1 MCVNCGCSS
10 CNTNSYVPDNTS
22 ALKYDGPKFVC
33 SPDFTVL
40 PGASLND
47 MLNTLMQQVCANSN
61 SLDFEHYLGEEF
73 GGGIIYH
80 LWRDSFGVEHG
91 LIVNK
96 AEQTSTTWQAV
107 GTLTNA
113 NRTEDGVYNT
123 ALMTLSDAAT
133 YVNGLTDG
141 GFTDWYL
148 PSIDELSLLWHNR
161 FHANT
166 ALRAGAFT
174 LLSSTDT
181 YWSSL
186 EQDTTLAFTFS
197 FYYGNANY
205 TSKNGANYV
214 RAIRSF

>member
-61 SLDFEHYLGEEF
+61 SLDFEHYLGEDF

-80 LWRDSFGVEHG
+80 LWRDSSGAEHG
-91 LIVNK
+91 LIVSK
-96 AEQTSTTWQAV
+96 TE
-107 GTLTNA
+107 LTNTEYQSSFLLINA
-113 NRTEDGVYNT
+113 DRTEDGLYNT
-123 ALMTLSDAAT
+123 NLMVNSLISPAAN
-133 YVNGLTDG
+133 YVNGLANG
-141 GFTDWYL
+141 GFNDWYL
-148 PSIDELSLLWHNR
+148 PSIDELNLLFNNR
-161 FHANT
+161 FHAQKT
-166 ALRAGAFT
+166 LRNGGDT
-174 LLSSTDT
+174 LL
-181 YWSSL
+181 
-186 EQDTTLAFTFS
+186 TTAA
-197 FYYGNANY
+197 YGFEFG
-205 TSKNGANYV
+205 NGFQPNNGKTTQHSV